1 MRHVRLTG
9 DETPKDKYERQL
21 YLEDLQN
28 ILQTASGMRVFARL
42 LLQFGVGSSQWGEGI
57 SIYRNV
63 ALRDAAEDVLQDIA
77 EADET
82 LHNNLQSVI
91 RIQRSFPDGEQ

>member
-1 MRHVRLTG
+1 MRHFRLKG
-9 DETPKDKYERQL
+9 DTAQKDKYDRQL

-28 ILQTASGMRVFARL
+28 ILQTAGGMRVFARL

-63 ALRDAAEDVLQDIA
+63 ALRDAAEDLLQDIA

-82 LHNNLQSVI
+82 LYNNLQSAI